1 MDDLASVFTS
11 IDNKAKVMA
20 GFCVAVLVHLFSEN
34 FFDAVVASSILWWMK
49 IVASIL
55 AIGCLVV
62 TVYFC
67 YVVLRVSGFAP
78 KGLPLSD
85 ISRSEEG
92 AQSEQSSIEHK
103 IILGDDL
110 RTMLKSLAENYDE
123 RIQLNHLVLD
133 EKGKNL
139 EKAQKF
145 LWPGLIL
152 SLIAA
157 LIAVAVRMTKG
168 AASCPF

>member
-1 MDDLASVFTS
+1 MGDLDSALVS
-11 IDNKAKVMA
+11 IENKAKVMA
-20 GFCVAVLVHLFSEN
+20 GFCVAVLVHLFSDV
-34 FFDAVVASSILWWMK
+34 FFDVIAASNILWRMK
-49 IVASIL
+49 IVASTW

-62 TVYFC
+62 AVCFC
-67 YVVLRVSGFAP
+67 YVVLRVSEFAP

-85 ISRSEEG
+85 ISFSKEE
-92 AQSEQSSIEHK
+92 AQSEHERK
-103 IILGDDL
+103 TILGDDL

-139 EKAQKF
+139 EKAQAF

-152 SLIAA
+152 SLIAT
-157 LIAVAVRMTKG
+157 LIVVAIRMTTG

>member
-1 MDDLASVFTS
+1 MF
-11 IDNKAKVMA
+11 
-20 GFCVAVLVHLFSEN
+20 
-34 FFDAVVASSILWWMK
+34 FFDAIAASSILWRMK
-49 IVASIL
+49 IVV
-55 AIGCLVV
+55 AIWAIVCIVV
-62 TVYFC
+62 AVCFC

-78 KGLPLSD
+78 KGLPLSA
-85 ISRSEEG
+85 IFLSEEG
-92 AQSEQSSIEHK
+92 TQSEQFAIERN

-110 RTMLKSLAENYDE
+110 RTMLKSLAKNYDE
-123 RIQLNHLVLD
+123 RIQWNHYVLD

-152 SLIAA
+152 SLIVA
-157 LIAVAVRMTKG
+157 LIAVAMRMTTG

>member
-1 MDDLASVFTS
+1 MGDLDSAFVS
-11 IDNKAKVMA
+11 IENKAKVMA

-34 FFDAVVASSILWWMK
+34 FFDAVAASSILWWMK

-55 AIGCLVV
+55 AIGCLVMAV
-62 TVYFC
+62 CFC

-85 ISRSEEG
+85 ISFSKEG
-92 AQSEQSSIEHK
+92 VQSEHERK
-103 IILGDDL
+103 TILGDDL

-123 RIQLNHLVLD
+123 RIQWNHLVLD